1 MDRRDRER
9 IERVCSVLG
18 LAPRDPALILQG
30 ITHNS
35 HLDPQA
41 DDEQRRRAA
50 NERLEFLGDAL
61 LGAAAANL
69 LYRRHPQAGE
79 GTLSRLRAQL
89 VSRRCLARGMER
101 IGLLDCCRV
110 GASVP
115 TPWPDS
121 VKANLAEGLLGAI
134 YRDLGWDAVI
144 RCAEA
149 LIEPFATTEAVAT
162 AAADSKNRLQEWSLA
177 HTGQLPH
184 YDTVLSGGSAHAP
197 EFTATATA
205 GAHSAAATGTSRRRA
220 EAAAAARLFEQLTQ
234 S

>member
-1 MDRRDRER
+1 MDRSDRER
-9 IERVCSVLG
+9 IERVCQVLDI
-18 LAPRDPALILQG
+18 APRDPALILQG

-61 LGAAAANL
+61 LGAAAAAL
-69 LYRRHPQAGE
+69 LFRRHPQAGE

-89 VSRRCLARGMER
+89 VSRRCLARGMEHS
-101 IGLLDCCRV
+101 GLLACCRV
-110 GASVP
+110 GPSVP

-134 YRDLGWDAVI
+134 HLDLGWDALA

-149 LIEPFATTEAVAT
+149 LIGPFAAAAAVQT

-177 HTGQLPH
+177 HTGQLPS
-184 YDTVLSGGSAHAP
+184 YQTTCSGGSAHAP

-205 GAHSAAATGTSRRRA
+205 GDHYATATGTSRRRA
-220 EAAAAARLFEQLTQ
+220 EAAAAARLLAGLAA